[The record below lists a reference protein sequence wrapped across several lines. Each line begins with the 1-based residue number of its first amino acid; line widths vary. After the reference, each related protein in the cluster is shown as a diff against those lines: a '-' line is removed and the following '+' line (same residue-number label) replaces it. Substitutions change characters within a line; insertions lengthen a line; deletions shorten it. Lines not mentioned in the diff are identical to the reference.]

1 MKMTVTAWIETDNR
15 VVNLVMLQV
24 SLPRRK

>member
-15 VVNLVMLQV
+15 VVDLVMLQV